1 MIDSLLERVSRALGL
16 ASSFAVIA
24 ITLAIV
30 ADVTGR
36 YLWSAPIDGASEFAV
51 TAMIAVVYLGLMSA
65 QRNAGN
71 FRVDMLLRVLP
82 AGAQQTLEILW
93 RIVALVVL
101 VLLAWLSTREAAISV
116 EMGEASFG
124 TIAFPVWPSRIL
136 LGIGMWALTA
146 QVLVELVVH
155 IRRFSSRDRG

>member
-1 MIDSLLERVSRALGL
+1 MDSVLDRVSRVLGL

-36 YLWSAPIDGASEFAV
+36 YLLNAPIDGASEFAV
-51 TAMIAVVYLGLMSA
+51 TAMIAVVYLGLMAA
-65 QRNAGN
+65 QRNSGN

-82 AGAQQTLEILW
+82 AGAQQALEIFW
-93 RIVALVVL
+93 RLVALAVL
-101 VLLAWLSTREAAISV
+101 VLLAWLSTREAILST

-136 LGIGMWALTA
+136 LSIGMWALTA
-146 QVLVELVVH
+146 QLLLELVIH
-155 IRRFSSRDRG
+155 IRRFSSRVRG

>member
-1 MIDSLLERVSRALGL
+1 MIEAILQRVAHVLAL

-36 YLWSAPIDGASEFAV
+36 YLWAAPIDGASEFAI
-51 TAMIAVVYLGLMSA
+51 TAMIAVVYLGLMAA

-82 AGAQQTLEILW
+82 SRVQDALEIAW
-93 RIVALVVL
+93 RIVACVVL
-101 VLLAWLSTREAAISV
+101 ALLAWLSTREAFVSV

-124 TIAFPVWPSRIL
+124 TIAFPIWPSRIL
-136 LGIGMWALTA
+136 LSLGMWALTA
-146 QVLVELVVH
+146 QVVVEVVTR
-155 IRRFSSRDRG
+155 IRRFSPPARG